1 VNQEDRKEIIMKVLV
16 TGSQGF
22 VGSYL
27 CAELLQCG
35 YEVIGI
41 DNYSKYGKV
50 KRPHDNHHNFSFFE
64 GDVIDV
70 FKKYSFFDVSYIIC
84 LAAMIGGIS
93 YFHKYAY
100 DLLATNE
107 RITASTFD
115 KAIELFKNHNLKRII
130 NLSSSMVFEST
141 TLFPTPEDEITR
153 CSAPLSTYGFQK
165 LATEY
170 FCKGAYEQYGLPYT
184 TIRPFNCVG
193 VGEEEAISDD
203 AAVYVG
209 NVKMLMSHVLPDF
222 VYKALHLNPN
232 DDFPILGKGNQ
243 IRHYTNGRDLALGIR
258 LAMESEKAINEDF
271 NISHPRPVSVEEL
284 AKIVWGKV
292 HNTQPKLKSYPAY
305 EYDVQYRSPDVKKA
319 ERFLDFKAE
328 IDVEESVDEV
338 IEWMRTNG
346 K

>member
-1 VNQEDRKEIIMKVLV
+1 MKILV

-27 CAELLQCG
+27 CNELLENG
-35 YEVIGI
+35 YEVVGI

-50 KRPHDNHHNFSFFE
+50 KRPQDTNNNFTFLE

-70 FKKYSFFDVSYIIC
+70 FKEHGFFDVECVIC

-115 KAIELFKNHNLKRII
+115 KAIDLFKNHNLKRII
-130 NLSSSMVFEST
+130 SLSSSMVFEGST
-141 TLFPTPEDEITR
+141 VFPTPEDEVVK

-184 TIRPFNCVG
+184 IIRPFNCVG
-193 VGEEEAISDD
+193 VGEEEMLSDD
-203 AAVYVG
+203 GDTVMIG
-209 NVKMLMSHVLPDF
+209 NIKLLMSHVLPDLI
-222 VYKALHLNPN
+222 YKSLNLKATDAL
-232 DDFPILGKGNQ
+232 PILGSGNQ
-243 IRHYTNGRDLALGIR
+243 VRHYTNGRDLARGIR
-258 LAMESEKAINEDF
+258 LAMESDKAINNDF
-271 NISHPRPVSVEEL
+271 NISHKLPMTVKEL
-284 AKIVWGKV
+284 AAIVWEKI
-292 HNTQPKLKSYPAY
+292 HNTPLKFEHHQPY
-305 EYDVQYRSPDVKKA
+305 EYDVQFRSPNVDKA
-319 ERFLDFKAE
+319 EKLLNFKAE
-328 IDVEESVDEV
+328 ISVEDSVEEV
-338 IEWMRTNG
+338 IAWMIENQ
-346 K
+346 KKLKKD